1 MRRSFPAG
9 VHRAGASRTCHPG
22 RYAALPSPHPI
33 HNFRSYL
40 QARKEALVAGIEPGD
55 PSEAE
60 PGGDDVRSWL
70 DRWRT
75 AVAESH
81 ARERDAVNQPN
92 PAAALTV
99 ARRSREFRLL
109 ALEGLPG
116 RPPQR
121 LVDNLRQAVHE
132 HDALVDALL
141 SPPPMPTE
149 QLNQELGRLQN
160 YALERI
166 KRVRSAYDTSR
177 RWATAAAVAGLLAVA
192 VGWLVWRAGVGAD
205 QPPLAFGWLGLIVV
219 GLGLAMAMVFT
230 HTAMG
235 DLSESSRLRLTVL
248 PAIVVLAVAVGG
260 LLLPRAIRPAY
271 VGTAVVAALV
281 VVVVLA
287 AVAIA
292 RAPERTVAEA
302 PSPPAP
308 APSIPLPGEPVDRL
322 SAELRTAESVVSSR
336 SRREQ
341 RSARRWRLFHYVIG
355 GAAALASGAAGV
367 VLSTATEN
375 QLGGSLKTFLALL
388 AIAGGGLTALVTTLD
403 SGRRGEAAELRSA
416 SCEALAREIGVI
428 TRWDLKEELWPAQ
441 RAREALED
449 VLIRYEAIIGVT
461 GRDSFWSRLHRP

>member
-1 MRRSFPAG
+1 
-9 VHRAGASRTCHPG
+9 
-22 RYAALPSPHPI
+22 
-33 HNFRSYL
+33 
-40 QARKEALVAGIEPGD
+40 VAGIEPGD

-192 VGWLVWRAGVGAD
+192 VGWLVWRAGG
-205 QPPLAFGWLGLIVV
+205 
-219 GLGLAMAMVFT
+219 
-230 HTAMG
+230 
-235 DLSESSRLRLTVL
+235 
-248 PAIVVLAVAVGG
+248 
-260 LLLPRAIRPAY
+260 
-271 VGTAVVAALV
+271 
-281 VVVVLA
+281 
-287 AVAIA
+287 
-292 RAPERTVAEA
+292 
-302 PSPPAP
+302 
-308 APSIPLPGEPVDRL
+308 
-322 SAELRTAESVVSSR
+322 
-336 SRREQ
+336 
-341 RSARRWRLFHYVIG
+341 G
-355 GAAALASGAAGV
+355 GATPTSPSLRS
-367 VLSTATEN
+367 
-375 QLGGSLKTFLALL
+375 GGS
-388 AIAGGGLTALVTTLD
+388 G
-403 SGRRGEAAELRSA
+403 SS
-416 SCEALAREIGVI
+416 
-428 TRWDLKEELWPAQ
+428 W
-441 RAREALED
+441 
-449 VLIRYEAIIGVT
+449 
-461 GRDSFWSRLHRP
+461 